1 MKSFKILR
9 INHRLMLNR
18 ILRVFTKSKK
28 NLPKEKPFG
37 PKKKR
42 PMENQ
47 VNLNK
52 DSLIK
57 WLKKSRLLNR
67 IKK

>member
-1 MKSFKILR
+1 
-9 INHRLMLNR
+9 MLNR